1 MNDFKLIFNESLG
14 NQEMSTIKLG
24 TLMVNQ
30 KQTRALIRSVFYA
43 FFNFLRIL
51 SFKFFQ

>member
-30 KQTRALIRSVFYA
+30 KQIKSIDSLC
-43 FFNFLRIL
+43 FFMHSLTF
-51 SFKFFQ
+51 